1 MTDEAQNNVPA
12 GFEEITIVVDP
23 SPEMIGRYEEW
34 EADQL
39 ASFKAAGVTILSVDG
54 GTFHGYYDPDTVD
67 PDILPS

>member
-1 MTDEAQNNVPA
+1 MTDKDQNSVPA

-23 SPEMIGRYEEW
+23 SPEMIERYDEW
-34 EADQL
+34 EIDQR

-54 GTFHGYYDPDTVD
+54 SIFHGYYDPDTVD